1 MFVSLFIA
9 LVFFRLIA
17 AGAGESFSALDLSPG
32 FFSGVFFLH
41 LQAGLECVLRL
52 RVFGSGW
59 GCAGM
64 RMQESACYASA
75 GDSSA
80 RGRSARCA
88 GYPIACC
95 AVVPF
100 VGPFSRLELE
110 PLQHVDHLLGV
121 HGPMQLFA
129 VADVCGVAGASGC
142 VWPQN
147 GEGS

>member
-1 MFVSLFIA
+1 
-9 LVFFRLIA
+9 
-17 AGAGESFSALDLSPG
+17 
-32 FFSGVFFLH
+32 
-41 LQAGLECVLRL
+41 
-52 RVFGSGW
+52 
-59 GCAGM
+59 
-64 RMQESACYASA
+64 MQESACHASA

-100 VGPFSRLELE
+100 DGPFSRLELE